1 MEGSA
6 LKKVRSKLIA
16 PLGLPPTSSR
26 SFARPTGMIK
36 KRVYNPVHWSQYF
49 TTSEKIVVNEDGDSF
64 QIYRRGFSGPLLVL
78 LHGGGFSALSW
89 ALFAECIENLV
100 SCQVLAI
107 DMRGHGDSKTH
118 NDENLSA
125 ETQADD
131 IVSVVKHVFGQE
143 PPPIVLVG
151 HSMGGAIAVHA
162 AATEQLP
169 TIAGLIVIDVV
180 EGTAMEALASMQ
192 SFLRSRPKQ
201 FQSLEQAIEWSVRSG
216 QIRNGESARVSMPGQ
231 LSSDATGLCAT
242 SEVSSTTI
250 SPSKSSPNDPLAA
263 SSVSQFKHGECITE
277 EDEKEKVESSLSPVQ
292 DSEFFP
298 PSVSPKSGYHWR
310 IDLTKTEHQWPGW
323 FHGLSAKFLAIPVAK
338 LLLLAGID
346 RLDRELTVGQMQGK
360 FQMQVLP
367 QCGHAVHEDVPDK
380 VAEVVATFLVRNR
393 LTSPSDKFSWVMP
406 AC

>member
-16 PLGLPPTSSR
+16 PLGLPPPSSR
-26 SFARPTGMIK
+26 SFTRPGGMGK
-36 KRVYNPVHWSQYF
+36 KRDYTPIHWSRYF
-49 TTSEKIVVNEDGDSF
+49 TSREKVVVNEDGDTF
-64 QIYRRGFSGPLLVL
+64 QIYRRGSSGPLLFL

-89 ALFAECIENLV
+89 ALFAECIEGLV
-100 SCQVLAI
+100 SCQVLAM
-107 DMRGHGDSKTH
+107 DMRGHGDSKTN
-118 NDENLSA
+118 NDENLSS

-131 IVSVVKHVFGQE
+131 VVAVVKHIFGTD

-169 TIAGLIVIDVV
+169 MIAGLIVIDVV

-192 SFLRSRPKQ
+192 SFLRSRPKH
-201 FQSLEQAIEWSVRSG
+201 FLTLEQAIEWSVRSG
-216 QIRNGESARVSMPGQ
+216 QIRNGDSARVSMAGQ
-231 LSSDATGLCAT
+231 LSSDVSGECAT
-242 SEVSSTTI
+242 SDVSAVAV
-250 SPSKSSPNDPLAA
+250 SPPISSPLDSAVSAA
-263 SSVSQFKHGECITE
+263 SPVKHGECITE
-277 EDEKEKVESSLSPVQ
+277 EDEQETVESPSPLR
-292 DSEFFP
+292 DSAFSSP
-298 PSVSPKSGYHWR
+298 TSVSPKSGYHWR

-323 FHGLSAKFLAIPVAK
+323 FHNLSATFLAIPVAK

-393 LTSPSDKFSWVMP
+393 LTSPSDKFSW
-406 AC
+406 

>member
-1 MEGSA
+1 MEASA
-6 LKKVRSKLIA
+6 LKKVRCKLIA
-16 PLGLPPTSSR
+16 PLGLPPPSSK
-26 SFARPTGMIK
+26 SFSRPSGMGK
-36 KRVYNPVHWSQYF
+36 KKDYTPIHWSRYF
-49 TTSEKIVVNEDGDSF
+49 TSREKIVVNEDGDSF
-64 QIYRRGFSGPLLVL
+64 QVYRRGSSGPLLVL

-89 ALFAECIENLV
+89 SLFAECIEGLV
-100 SCQVLAI
+100 SCQILAI

-131 IVSVVKHVFGQE
+131 IVSVVKHVFGSD
-143 PPPIVLVG
+143 PPPIVLIG

-162 AATEQLP
+162 AATDQLP
-169 TIAGLIVIDVV
+169 MIAGLIVIDVV

-192 SFLRSRPKQ
+192 NFLRSRPKQ
-201 FQSLEQAIEWSVRSG
+201 FLSLEQAIEWSVRSG

-231 LSSDATGLCAT
+231 LRSDVTGECAT
-242 SEVSSTTI
+242 SDVPETVTT
-250 SPSKSSPNDPLAA
+250 PTASSPLDATTQTSNAL
-263 SSVSQFKHGECITE
+263 KHGECITE
-277 EDEKEKVESSLSPVQ
+277 DDEDEKIESSPSTREPT
-292 DSEFFP
+292 FFP
-298 PSVSPKSGYHWR
+298 PAVSPKTGYHWR

-323 FHGLSAKFLAIPVAK
+323 FHGLSATFLAIPVAK

-393 LTSPSDKFSWVMP
+393 LTSPKEKFNWVMP